1 MICQNVDLL
10 RGRTMLSLKLGMVG
24 LKILVGLKMA
34 VHTCNME
41 FTTHVFISKRN
52 QNLPRVD
59 SLLVSLFSG

>member
-1 MICQNVDLL
+1 
-10 RGRTMLSLKLGMVG
+10 MLSLKLGMVG